1 VASLGVFNPDVI
13 SSDVLVTSGASFPM
27 GVASDV
33 GWEVVMGS
41 SDNKSELLRVN
52 F

>member
-1 VASLGVFNPDVI
+1 MASLRIFNPDVI
-13 SSDVLVTSGASFPM
+13 SSDVLVTSGAGFPM
-27 GVASDV
+27 GTASDM

-41 SDNKSELLRVN
+41 SDNKSELLGVN